1 MLIFF
6 YEVTFEKCEIVRQHA
21 IFLSFSFSFLHY
33 GIVTDPGF
41 LSFFNTKAHSSPVLF
56 EKKNQISGY
65 TDLFTFVVLKKCHL
79 PSLLTT

>member
-41 LSFFNTKAHSSPVLF
+41 LSFFNTKGHISPV
-56 EKKNQISGY
+56 QISGY
-65 TDLFTFVVLKKCHL
+65 TNLFTFVVLKNFYL
-79 PSLLTT
+79 PALLTT